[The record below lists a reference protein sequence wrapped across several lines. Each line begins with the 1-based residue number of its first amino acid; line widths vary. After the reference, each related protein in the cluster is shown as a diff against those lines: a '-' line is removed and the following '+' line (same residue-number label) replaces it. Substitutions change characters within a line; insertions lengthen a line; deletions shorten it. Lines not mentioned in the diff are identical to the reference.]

1 MYCESCGTFIPDGE
15 SFCSNCGAKAPLIV
29 GTAAA
34 AAPAPAPAPAPVQTA
49 PVQQVQSAQQVQPT
63 PSAQPGQPVQPTQPA
78 YLTQQAPTA
87 QQQQNY
93 FTGPDGQTIQLAQRV
108 DVPQVQQP
116 VKTTPPL
123 TSLDPNDP
131 NFGRNVLYEVPAR
144 EVINPEARAGLIC
157 GILGVATYVFFCTNI
172 IPAILGIIFSLKG
185 LKKTEELG
193 GRGNCIA
200 GLILSCSG
208 IVLWVF
214 AISTVIF
221 QKVTGIS

>member
-15 SFCSNCGAKAPLIV
+15 SFCSNCGAKAPVII
-29 GTAAA
+29 GTVP
-34 AAPAPAPAPAPVQTA
+34 APAPAPAPAPVQAA
-49 PVQQVQSAQQVQPT
+49 PVQSAQPAQQVQ
-63 PSAQPGQPVQPTQPA
+63 AAQPVQQTQPA
-78 YLTQQAPTA
+78 YLTQQAQPA
-87 QQQQNY
+87 QTVY
-93 FTGPDGQTIQLAQRV
+93 TTPDGQTIQLAQRV
-108 DVPQVQQP
+108 DVPQTQQP
-116 VKTTPPL
+116 VKTAPPL
-123 TSLDPNDP
+123 TSLDPKDP

-157 GILGVATYVFFCTNI
+157 GILGVTTYVFFCTNI

-208 IVLWVF
+208 TVLWIF